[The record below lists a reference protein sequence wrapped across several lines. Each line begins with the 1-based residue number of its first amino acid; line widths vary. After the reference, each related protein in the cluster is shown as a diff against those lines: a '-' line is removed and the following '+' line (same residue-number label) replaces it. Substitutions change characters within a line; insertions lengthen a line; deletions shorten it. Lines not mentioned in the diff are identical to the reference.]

1 MFKMISPSRLV
12 LAASSLALAA
22 AFAAAPVG
30 VEMSKGS
37 LALVG
42 AKAFA
47 RNGADD
53 GAGHVRHGGGA
64 DDGAGHVSGGHGADD
79 GASRG
84 TTARGNDNRPGDN
97 GGASRGRGR
106 DDGANHR

>member
-30 VEMSKGS
+30 VEITKGS

-53 GAGHVRHGGGA
+53 GAGHV
-64 DDGAGHVSGGHGADD
+64 SGGHGADD
-79 GASRG
+79 GASHA
-84 TTARGNDNRPGDN
+84 TTARGSDNRPGDN
-97 GGASRGRGR
+97 GGAARGRGR
-106 DDGANHR
+106 DDGARHR